1 MNVSKVLTCIGEF
14 RGCARSQLRTRLLLP
29 CFSGKEQGIVLAK
42 SGWEPPE
49 ATKMRVFE
57 AAYGEIPCGE

>member
-1 MNVSKVLTCIGEF
+1 
-14 RGCARSQLRTRLLLP
+14 LLP

-57 AAYGEIPCGE
+57 AAYGEIP

>member
-1 MNVSKVLTCIGEF
+1 VSWLCTQS
-14 RGCARSQLRTRLLLP
+14 AANSSLASL
-29 CFSGKEQGIVLAK
+29 FSGKEQGIVLAK